1 MNGIKFLLD
10 TNIVI
15 GLLKQGLS
23 ILPNQNI
30 TFANSAISQITRN
43 ELLSFPRITVDEEN
57 AIRHFTDCITVI
69 NLNEEIE
76 HNTIHFR
83 RVFGGKL
90 PDAIIIATAQTYHLE
105 LITLDNKMKAT
116 YQLAIK

>member
-30 TFANSAISQITRN
+30 TFANSAISQITRI
-43 ELLSFPRITVDEEN
+43 ELLSFPRITV
-57 AIRHFTDCITVI
+57 
-69 NLNEEIE
+69 IE
-76 HNTIHFR
+76 
-83 RVFGGKL
+83 
-90 PDAIIIATAQTYHLE
+90 
-105 LITLDNKMKAT
+105 
-116 YQLAIK
+116 

>member
-1 MNGIKFLLD
+1 MNEIKFLLD

-30 TFANSAISQITRN
+30 TFANSAISQITRI
-43 ELLSFPRITVDEEN
+43 ELLSFPRITVD
-57 AIRHFTDCITVI
+57 
-69 NLNEEIE
+69 
-76 HNTIHFR
+76 
-83 RVFGGKL
+83 

-105 LITLDNKMKAT
+105 LITLDNKMKVA